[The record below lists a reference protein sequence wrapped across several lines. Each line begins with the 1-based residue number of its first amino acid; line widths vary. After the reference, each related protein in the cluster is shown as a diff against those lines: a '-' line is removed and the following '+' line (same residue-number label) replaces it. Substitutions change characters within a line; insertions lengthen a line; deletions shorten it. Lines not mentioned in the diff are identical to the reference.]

1 MTTAYD
7 IDWPAVLA
15 NDSPPPTP
23 TCYDS
28 GFGMCS

>member
-15 NDSPPPTP
+15 ERLTTTHPDVQRLWIR
-23 TCYDS
+23 
-28 GFGMCS
+28 MCS